1 MHIKL
6 IVNPQ
11 AGRKGGLATNG
22 ATLDDVRAALAAH
35 SIAPDIEETMGP
47 GHATELA
54 RAAALAGYDGVIAA
68 GGDGTTRE
76 AAIGLL
82 GSGVPL
88 GVMPLGSF
96 MNVERMLGIPRDL
109 QGAAAV
115 IAGGEVAAIDVGRA
129 GQTYFL
135 EAAGVGIDAALFR
148 YTNQLDQVRWAALAH
163 AARVAV
169 GYRPQR
175 VVVQL
180 DWWTVEMDA
189 LMVTVANGPYC
200 GASFSVAPGAV
211 ADDHQFDVRIYG
223 PMSKWGLLRRLLRSN
238 PTDPT
243 SLATTAHPTDPTS
256 PVGDAHTSAG
266 RVYSFK
272 ARDVRISAPHPLP
285 GHADSLPI
293 GVTPLRFS
301 LMPGA
306 LSVFVPAESRARH
319 AALSHPPAHQYVEA
333 SVS

>member
-11 AGRKGGLATNG
+11 AGRKGGLTTNS
-22 ATLDDVRAALAAH
+22 ATLDDVRAALAAYG
-35 SIAPDIEETMGP
+35 IAPDVEETRGP
-47 GHATELA
+47 GHATDLA
-54 RAAALAGYDGVIAA
+54 RAAALAGYDSIIAA
-68 GGDGTTRE
+68 GGDGTARE

-96 MNVERMLGIPRDL
+96 MNVARMLGIPRDPP
-109 QGAAAV
+109 GAAGV
-115 IAGGEVAAIDVGRA
+115 IAGGAVAALDVGRA

-148 YTNQLDQVRWAALAH
+148 YTNQLDQGRWAALAH

-169 GYRPQR
+169 SYRPRR
-175 VVVQL
+175 VVIQL

-211 ADDHQFDVRIYG
+211 ADDHQFDVRVYG
-223 PMSKWGLLRRLLRSN
+223 PMSKWSLLRRLLHAYPTN
-238 PTDPT
+238 PTPT
-243 SLATTAHPTDPTS
+243 AYPLEPTS
-256 PVGDAHTSAG
+256 PVSDTHTSAG

-272 ARDVRISAPHPLP
+272 ARDVRISAPRPLP
-285 GHADSLPI
+285 GHADSLSI
-293 GVTPLRFS
+293 GDTPLRFS

-319 AALSHPPAHQYVEA
+319 AALSHSPVHHYVEA

>member
-11 AGRKGGLATNG
+11 AGRKGGLSTNS
-22 ATLDDVRAALAAH
+22 ATLDDVRAALAVYG
-35 SIAPDIEETMGP
+35 IAPDVEETRGP
-47 GHATELA
+47 GHATDLA

-68 GGDGTTRE
+68 GGDGTARE

-96 MNVERMLGIPRDL
+96 MNVARMLGIPRDPP
-109 QGAAAV
+109 GAAAV
-115 IAGGEVAAIDVGRA
+115 IAGGAVAALDVGRA
-129 GQTYFL
+129 GQIYFL

-148 YTNQLDQVRWAALAH
+148 YTNQLDQGRWAALAH
-163 AARVAV
+163 AVRVAV
-169 GYRPQR
+169 GYRPRR
-175 VVVQL
+175 VVLQL

-189 LMVTVANGPYC
+189 LMVTIANGPYC

-211 ADDHQFDVRIYG
+211 VDDHQFDVRVYG
-223 PMSKWGLLRRLLRSN
+223 PMSKWSLLRRLLRSN
-238 PTDPT
+238 PT
-243 SLATTAHPTDPTS
+243 SLATTAHPLDPTS
-256 PVGDAHTSAG
+256 RAGDVQTSEG

-272 ARDVRISAPHPLP
+272 ARDVRISAPRPLP

-293 GVTPLRFS
+293 GNTPLRFS

-319 AALSHPPAHQYVEA
+319 TALSHSPAHHYVEA

>member
-11 AGRKGGLATNG
+11 AGRKGGLSTNS
-22 ATLDDVRAALAAH
+22 ATLDDVRAALAVYG
-35 SIAPDIEETMGP
+35 IAPDVEETRGP
-47 GHATELA
+47 GHATDLA

-68 GGDGTTRE
+68 GGDGTARE

-96 MNVERMLGIPRDL
+96 MNVARMLGIPRDPP
-109 QGAAAV
+109 GAAEV
-115 IAGGEVAAIDVGRA
+115 IAGGAVAALDVGRA

-148 YTNQLDQVRWAALAH
+148 YTNQLDQGRWAALAH
-163 AARVAV
+163 AVRVAV
-169 GYRPQR
+169 GYRPRR
-175 VVVQL
+175 VVLQL

-189 LMVTVANGPYC
+189 LMVTIANGPYC

-211 ADDHQFDVRIYG
+211 VDDHQFDVRVYG
-223 PMSKWGLLRRLLRSN
+223 PMSKWSLLRRLLRSN
-238 PTDPT
+238 PT
-243 SLATTAHPTDPTS
+243 SLATTAHPLDPTS
-256 PVGDAHTSAG
+256 RAGDVQTSEG
-266 RVYSFK
+266 RVYSFT
-272 ARDVRISAPHPLP
+272 ARDVRISAPRPLP

-293 GVTPLRFS
+293 GNTPLRFS

-319 AALSHPPAHQYVEA
+319 TALSHSPAHHYVEA